1 MSTTRPRRTK
11 RTQEEKP
18 KFEPL
23 NDEQFN
29 YLEAIDENDIVI
41 AMGQAGTGK
50 TCCAAAKAA
59 EYLTEDRVHRIIVA
73 RSSAQADELGFLPGS
88 EVEKISPALNGILA
102 ELSEFINVKKEIND
116 GRLEI
121 TSLAYLKGRTFKNS
135 FVILE
140 EAQNC
145 TYSQLKM
152 FVTRL
157 GNGTKMILSGDVK
170 QSDLHYSCAGDFSKF
185 INQMDTIAIPENKI
199 EIVELTQS
207 VRHRIIDIILGVL
220 D

>member
-29 YLEAIDENDIVI
+29 YLEAIDENDVII

-59 EYLTEDRVHRIIVA
+59 EYLLDNRVHKIIVT
-73 RSSAQADELGFLPGS
+73 RSSAQDDQLGFLPGD
-88 EVEKISPALNGILA
+88 EIEKISPALNGILA

-121 TSLAYLKGRTFKNS
+121 TSLAYLKSRTFKNS

-152 FVTRL
+152 FITRL
-157 GNGTKMILSGDVK
+157 GNNTKMILSGDVA
-170 QSDLHYSCAGDFSKF
+170 QSSLHYSVANDFSKF
-185 INQMDTIAIPENKI
+185 INQMDRIAIPENKI
-199 EIVELTQS
+199 EIIELIKS
-207 VRHRIIDIILGVL
+207 VRHPLIDIILGVL